1 MNSREVKQEPR
12 GRPITINPRFGA
24 SLLWLAYAFRPHGA
38 DMHRPIL
45 LSVYG
50 SDIAWRL
57 RRIQAHAGRDGS
69 NGWLVVALRGRR
81 PAYVR
86 GHFAD
91 RDMLLLE
98 AVPGAY
104 PPVAGKTRL
113 PPGALQEELKNAG
126 YWSDGEGR
134 AVFKYKITSDSAVW
148 GGAASAMLHPLIE
161 IFGARATA
169 RIDVIAPLVPERDEA
184 AIQREMRAL

>member
-1 MNSREVKQEPR
+1 M
-12 GRPITINPRFGA
+12 NPRLGA
-24 SLLWLAYAFRPHGA
+24 SLLWMAGAFRAHGA
-38 DMHRPIL
+38 GMHRPIL
-45 LSVYG
+45 LAVYG

-57 RRIQAHAGRDGS
+57 RRIQAHAGREGPG
-69 NGWLVVALRGRR
+69 GWLVVALHGRR

-91 RDMLLLE
+91 RNTLLLE

-104 PPVAGKTRL
+104 PPVAAKTRL
-113 PPGALQEELKNAG
+113 RAGVLQEELKNAG
-126 YWSDGEGR
+126 YWPDGEGR
-134 AVFKYKITSDSAVW
+134 AVFKYEITPDSAVW

-169 RIDVIAPLVPERDEA
+169 RIDVIAPLVPQRDEA
-184 AIQREMRAL
+184 AIQREMRSAL